1 MRKDPAGNGLRQR
14 TFAETAPARPAGESA
29 PYYALDAYIVAQMR
43 RLNIPGTA
51 LVVVEGDEIVHL
63 RGFGRARP
71 GGEAPSPQTP
81 FPIGSLTKSFTAL
94 AVMQLVEAGQID
106 LDVPVQRYL
115 PWFRVAD
122 PQASAQIT
130 VRHLLN
136 QTSGLPQLAGLI
148 NLANLDDRPG
158 AVERQAR
165 ALSTLR
171 LTRPVG
177 SRFEYSNL
185 NYNLLG
191 LVVEAA
197 SGESYADY
205 IQRQVFDPVGMSHS
219 FTSQAAARQ
228 DGLAVGYRSW
238 FSFPIAL
245 PSLPLPSGSLPSGQL
260 ISSAE
265 DMGHYLIAHL
275 NEGHY
280 DGAQILSGAGI
291 DELHRPAAEIIEM
304 GRSFGHYGMGWISE
318 GDGAS
323 RIVSHSGTL
332 PDFFAFMAL
341 IPEQGRGMALL
352 GNVNSA
358 AMKMTLDAMGMGAAQ
373 RLAGVPPSSSSF
385 ERIFDA
391 APWVMRGLLL
401 VPILQ
406 IVGVACTMRL
416 LRRWREAPQR
426 RPSQGRLWR
435 RHILLPLIPN
445 LSLVAVAVSLLA
457 SKMRGF
463 LMLYVPDFSW
473 LALISGGFAGVW
485 TFLRTSLILRAFR
498 EPSRG
503 QQHE

>member
-1 MRKDPAGNGLRQR
+1 MIHKA
-14 TFAETAPARPAGESA
+14 A
-29 PYYALDAYIVAQMR
+29 AYQ
-43 RLNIPGTA
+43 
-51 LVVVEGDEIVHL
+51 
-63 RGFGRARP
+63 GR
-71 GGEAPSPQTP
+71 
-81 FPIGSLTKSFTAL
+81 F
-94 AVMQLVEAGQID
+94 
-106 LDVPVQRYL
+106 
-115 PWFRVAD
+115 
-122 PQASAQIT
+122 
-130 VRHLLN
+130 
-136 QTSGLPQLAGLI
+136 

-498 EPSRG
+498 EPSRE